1 MTAAHTI
8 DAAGWLLVAMV
19 ALGVLGAV
27 VYLVQTMPDEWDPD
41 AIERAEQP
49 LGFRVVGP
57 VVRPP
62 FDWSDYPEFTDAAW
76 WGDTYSVTEGGM
88 VHDPDD
94 LDMDPRPVTGR
105 IQ

>member
-41 AIERAEQP
+41 AMERAEQP
-49 LGFRVVGP
+49 LGFRVLGP

-62 FDWSDYPEFTDAAW
+62 FDWSDYPEFTAGAW
-76 WGDTYSVTEGGM
+76 
-88 VHDPDD
+88 HDHDD
-94 LDMDPRPVTGR
+94 LDTDPMAEHLDAEQRWYALDDGWVR
-105 IQ
+105 